1 MTTTTGPTVR
11 SIPSR
16 AEAKESAR
24 VPNRTAFATLA
35 KRRIALSAHTPRE
48 ILVPLTTP
56 ILFACVIAPALAKSI
71 GVFGGIDYTSY
82 VAIGTIGLLVPL
94 SCMFAGI
101 GVISDREH
109 GARQDLLAAPIPR
122 SLMVFGNLAVALL
135 VSGLQVVALF
145 GAALLRGSHFHVHA
159 TGLAWFVGA
168 VFGLGVLMYGMAEV
182 LANKMPSQEEYIGAA
197 PAIALVPWFFAGA
210 FFRINSM
217 PSALTVFAKV
227 LPLTHALA
235 VMRYGL
241 LDKHGSGLH
250 DIWGM
255 QNTTVMAALSLAVVA
270 AYALLLTLVSIRVF
284 TRAAVK

>member
-1 MTTTTGPTVR
+1 MTTTASPTVR
-11 SIPSR
+11 SASVRPVPDVP
-16 AEAKESAR
+16 AR
-24 VPNRTAFATLA
+24 VPYRTAFATLA
-35 KRRIALSAHTPRE
+35 KRRVALSAHTPRE

-71 GVFGGIDYTSY
+71 GAFGGLDYTSY
-82 VAIGTIGLLVPL
+82 VAIGTVGLLVPL

-122 SLMVFGNLAVALL
+122 SMMVFGNLVVALA
-135 VSGLQVVALF
+135 VSGLQVLALF
-145 GAALLRGSHFHVHA
+145 GAALLRGSHFHFHA
-159 TGLAWFVGA
+159 TGLAWFVPA
-168 VFGLGVLMYGMAEV
+168 VLGLGVIMYGMAEM

-217 PSALTVFAKV
+217 PSALTVFAKI

-255 QNTTVMAALSLAVVA
+255 HNTTAMAALSLTVVA
-270 AYALLLTLVSIRVF
+270 TYAVLLTLVSIRVF

>member
-1 MTTTTGPTVR
+1 MTATTTIG
-11 SIPSR
+11 
-16 AEAKESAR
+16 SAR
-24 VPNRTAFATLA
+24 APLARAVPRRVSYRSAYATLV

-56 ILFACVIAPALAKSI
+56 ILFADVIAPALAKSI

-82 VAIGTIGLLVPL
+82 VAIGTVGLLVPL

-122 SLMVFGNLAVALL
+122 ALMVLGNLTVALL
-135 VSGLQVVALF
+135 VSGLQVGALF
-145 GAALLRGSHFHVHA
+145 LAAVLRGSDFHVSVA
-159 TGLAWFVGA
+159 GLAWFA
-168 VFGLGVLMYGMAEV
+168 AAAFGIGVLMYGMAET
-182 LANKMPSQEEYIGAA
+182 LANKMPSQEEFIGAA
-197 PAIALVPWFFAGA
+197 PAIALVPWFFAGS
-210 FFRINSM
+210 FFRINAM
-217 PSALTVFAKV
+217 PTFLTVFAKI

-255 QNTTVMAALSLAVVA
+255 HNTAAMAGLSLAVVA
-270 AYALLLTLVSIRVF
+270 AYAALLTLVSIRVF